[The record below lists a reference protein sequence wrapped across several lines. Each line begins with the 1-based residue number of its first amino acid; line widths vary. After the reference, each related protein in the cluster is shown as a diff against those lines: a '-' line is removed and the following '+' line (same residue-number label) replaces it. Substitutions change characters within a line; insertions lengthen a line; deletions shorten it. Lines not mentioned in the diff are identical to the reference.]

1 MIVVCG
7 EALIDQFLA
16 RTDRA
21 RADLLAVA
29 GGSPFNVAIGISRQG
44 IKSAFHGG
52 ISKDPFGEMLAGCLQ
67 RDKVSLKLA
76 HRSGRPTPLMIVAT
90 DPAGVPTY
98 TFHGER
104 AAHTD
109 LPVMKLPAEVEAITF
124 GSFSIA
130 ADPAGETYVKLAEAE
145 AGNRVISIDPNVRPM
160 AITDMALWEERFHRI
175 LKTATIVK
183 ASIEDI
189 ELLYGHGASV
199 AKVAENWRSEGPAL
213 VIVTYG
219 EGGAVGYGYE
229 QDIEL
234 VNFGAAVFYNR
245 RKIDGLKS
253 GTPRQMP
260 VPAKELQVLQR
271 ELYSF
276 GGPGKPDQAPGV
288 DGAGQAIRG
297 VRDIWEEI
305 SSYTKQQARR
315 RNRN

>member
-219 EGGAVGYGYE
+219 EGGAVGYGGGE
-229 QDIEL
+229 PVKVSGRPVEVVDTVGAGDTFHAALLSEL
-234 VNFGAAVFYNR
+234 SRRGKLTPKAVRSLDRETLTAILRYAAIAASITCTRRGADLPTAAEVAAV
-245 RKIDGLKS
+245 
-253 GTPRQMP
+253 
-260 VPAKELQVLQR
+260 
-271 ELYSF
+271 
-276 GGPGKPDQAPGV
+276 
-288 DGAGQAIRG
+288 AG
-297 VRDIWEEI
+297 
-305 SSYTKQQARR
+305 
-315 RNRN
+315 